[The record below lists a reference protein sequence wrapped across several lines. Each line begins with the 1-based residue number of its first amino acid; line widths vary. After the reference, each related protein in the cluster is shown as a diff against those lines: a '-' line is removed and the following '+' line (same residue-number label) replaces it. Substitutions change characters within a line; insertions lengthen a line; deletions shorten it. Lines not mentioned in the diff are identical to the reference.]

1 VAADGGAF
9 VKARARRVAP
19 FVLAGFALVAA
30 LASAF
35 VAREASQVRSEL
47 RRSDA
52 AFRAEPAREGL
63 WEAETST
70 PGLEKTLGVKDDVA
84 YRKASR
90 LYELLQ
96 RRGRDP
102 YDFSARA
109 FRADA
114 QLALARAEAAG
125 MEAPAR
131 SKAANLEAI
140 MILEE
145 ALGDPLNG
153 PALLDRSLNGF
164 RKALR
169 IDPAN
174 EEAMFN
180 LELVLRLLEP
190 NAARLQI
197 RYGVNTRGR
206 GVAGAAPQHRG
217 HGY

>member
-1 VAADGGAF
+1 MR
-9 VKARARRVAP
+9 KRARRVLP
-19 FVLAGFALVAA
+19 FVLAGLALVAA
-30 LASAF
+30 LFSAF
-35 VAREASQVRSEL
+35 VAREASQVEAEI

-52 AFRAEPAREGL
+52 AFRAQPAREGL
-63 WEAETST
+63 WELKTDA
-70 PGLEKTLGVKDDVA
+70 PGLEKTLRTKDDVA
-84 YRKASR
+84 FRTASR
-90 LYELLQ
+90 LYELL
-96 RRGRDP
+96 RLRGRDP

-114 QLALARAEAAG
+114 QLALARAESAG
-125 MEAPAR
+125 MTTPAR
-131 SKAANLEAI
+131 TKAANLEAI

-153 PALLDRSLNGF
+153 PQLLERSLNGF

-197 RYGVNTRGR
+197 RYGVNARGR
-206 GVAGAAPQHRG
+206 GVAGAAPLRRG

>member
-1 VAADGGAF
+1 M
-9 VKARARRVAP
+9 
-19 FVLAGFALVAA
+19 
-30 LASAF
+30 
-35 VAREASQVRSEL
+35 
-47 RRSDA
+47 
-52 AFRAEPAREGL
+52 
-63 WEAETST
+63 TT
-70 PGLEKTLGVKDDVA
+70 TT
-84 YRKASR
+84 
-90 LYELLQ
+90 
-96 RRGRDP
+96 
-102 YDFSARA
+102 
-109 FRADA
+109 
-114 QLALARAEAAG
+114 
-125 MEAPAR
+125 R

-153 PALLDRSLNGF
+153 PQLLERSLNGF

-206 GVAGAAPQHRG
+206 GVAGAAPLRRG

>member
-1 VAADGGAF
+1 
-9 VKARARRVAP
+9 
-19 FVLAGFALVAA
+19 
-30 LASAF
+30 
-35 VAREASQVRSEL
+35 
-47 RRSDA
+47 
-52 AFRAEPAREGL
+52 
-63 WEAETST
+63 
-70 PGLEKTLGVKDDVA
+70 
-84 YRKASR
+84 
-90 LYELLQ
+90 
-96 RRGRDP
+96 
-102 YDFSARA
+102 
-109 FRADA
+109 
-114 QLALARAEAAG
+114 

-206 GVAGAAPQHRG
+206 GVAGAAPLRRG

>member
-1 VAADGGAF
+1 M
-9 VKARARRVAP
+9 KALARRVLP
-19 FVLAGFALVAA
+19 LVLAGLALVAA
-30 LASAF
+30 LASAY
-35 VAREASQVRSEL
+35 VAREASQVGSEI

-52 AFRAEPAREGL
+52 SFRAEPAREGL
-63 WEAETST
+63 WEVKVDA
-70 PGLEKTLGVKDDVA
+70 PGLEQTLRTNDDLA
-84 YRKASR
+84 FRTASR
-90 LYELLQ
+90 LYELLR
-96 RRGRDP
+96 RRGRNP

-114 QLALARAEAAG
+114 QLALARAEEAG
-125 MEAPAR
+125 MATRTR

-153 PALLDRSLNGF
+153 PALLDRSLNAW

-169 IDPAN
+169 IDAAN

-197 RYGVNTRGR
+197 RYGVNARGR
-206 GVAGAAPQHRG
+206 GVAGAAPLRRG

>member
-1 VAADGGAF
+1 M
-9 VKARARRVAP
+9 KARTRRVLP
-19 FVLAGFALVAA
+19 FLLAGLALVAA

-35 VAREASQVRSEL
+35 VAREASQVGAEM

-63 WEAETST
+63 WEMTSDAPGVET
-70 PGLEKTLGVKDDVA
+70 TLGTKDDVA
-84 YRKASR
+84 FRKASR
-90 LYELLQ
+90 LYELLR

-114 QLALARAEAAG
+114 QLALARAEQAG
-125 MEAPAR
+125 MASTAR

-145 ALGDPLNG
+145 ALGDPVNG
-153 PALLDRSLNGF
+153 PALLERSVNGF
-164 RKALR
+164 RRALR
-169 IDPAN
+169 IDPTN

-190 NAARLQI
+190 NASRLRI
-197 RYGVNTRGR
+197 RYGANAQGR
-206 GVAGAAPQHRG
+206 GVAGAAPLRRG

>member
-1 VAADGGAF
+1 MR
-9 VKARARRVAP
+9 ARARRVSP
-19 FVLAGFALVAA
+19 FILAGLALVAA

-35 VAREASQVRSEL
+35 VAREASQVGSEI

-52 AFRAEPAREGL
+52 AFRAEPARESL
-63 WEAETST
+63 WDVKTDA

-84 YRKASR
+84 YRRASR
-90 LYELLQ
+90 LYELLR

-125 MEAPAR
+125 MSGPAR

-153 PALLDRSLNGF
+153 PQLLERSLNGF

-169 IDPAN
+169 IDPTN

-197 RYGVNTRGR
+197 RYGVNARGR
-206 GVAGAAPQHRG
+206 GVAGAAPLRRG

>member
-1 VAADGGAF
+1 
-9 VKARARRVAP
+9 VKALARRALP
-19 FVLAGFALVAA
+19 FVLAGLALIAA

-35 VAREASQVRSEL
+35 VAREASRVRSEI

-52 AFRAEPAREGL
+52 SFRAEPAREGL
-63 WEAETST
+63 WEVKTDA
-70 PGLEKTLGVKDDVA
+70 PGLEKTLGTKDDVA
-84 YRKASR
+84 FRQASR
-90 LYELLQ
+90 LYELLR

-114 QLALARAEAAG
+114 QLALARAEQAG
-125 MEAPAR
+125 MARPTR

-153 PALLDRSLNGF
+153 PALLDRSVNGF
-164 RKALR
+164 RRALR
-169 IDPAN
+169 IDPTN

-197 RYGVNTRGR
+197 RYGVNTQGR
-206 GVAGAAPQHRG
+206 GVAGAAPLRRG

>member
-1 VAADGGAF
+1 MSF
-9 VKARARRVAP
+9 S
-19 FVLAGFALVAA
+19 
-30 LASAF
+30 ASA
-35 VAREASQVRSEL
+35 
-47 RRSDA
+47 
-52 AFRAEPAREGL
+52 G
-63 WEAETST
+63 ETLTTSI
-70 PGLEKTLGVKDDVA
+70 
-84 YRKASR
+84 
-90 LYELLQ
+90 
-96 RRGRDP
+96 
-102 YDFSARA
+102 ARA

-114 QLALARAEAAG
+114 QLALARAESAG
-125 MEAPAR
+125 MTTPAR
-131 SKAANLEAI
+131 TKAANLEAI

-153 PALLDRSLNGF
+153 PQLLERSLNGF

-197 RYGVNTRGR
+197 RYGVNARGR
-206 GVAGAAPQHRG
+206 GVAGAAPLRRG

>member
-1 VAADGGAF
+1 M
-9 VKARARRVAP
+9 
-19 FVLAGFALVAA
+19 
-30 LASAF
+30 
-35 VAREASQVRSEL
+35 ESEI

-63 WEAETST
+63 WEVKTGA
-70 PGLEKTLGVKDDVA
+70 PGLKATLRMEDDIA
-84 YRKASR
+84 FRKASR
-90 LYELLQ
+90 LYELLR

-114 QLALARAEAAG
+114 QLALARAEAEG
-125 MEAPAR
+125 LTTKSR

-153 PALLDRSLNGF
+153 PELLDRSLNGF

-169 IDPAN
+169 IDPGN

-180 LELVLRLLEP
+180 LELLLRLLDP

-206 GVAGAAPQHRG
+206 GVAGAAPLRRG

>member
-1 VAADGGAF
+1 M
-9 VKARARRVAP
+9 KALARRVLP
-19 FVLAGFALVAA
+19 FILAGLALVAA

-35 VAREASQVRSEL
+35 VAREASQVGSEI

-63 WEAETST
+63 WEVKTDA
-70 PGLEKTLGVKDDVA
+70 PGLEKTLGTNDDIA
-84 YRKASR
+84 FRKASR
-90 LYELLQ
+90 LYELLR

-125 MEAPAR
+125 MTTTTR

-153 PALLDRSLNGF
+153 PQLLERSLNSF

-169 IDPAN
+169 IDPSN

-206 GVAGAAPQHRG
+206 GVAGAAPLRRG

>member
-1 VAADGGAF
+1 
-9 VKARARRVAP
+9 VKALARRVLP
-19 FVLAGFALVAA
+19 FVLAVLALAAA
-30 LASAF
+30 LTSAF
-35 VAREASQVRSEL
+35 VAREASDVGSDM

-63 WEAETST
+63 WEVKSDA
-70 PGLEKTLGVKDDVA
+70 PGLERALGTKDDVA
-84 YRKASR
+84 FRKASR
-90 LYELLQ
+90 LYELLR
-96 RRGRDP
+96 RRGRAP
-102 YDFSARA
+102 YDFAARA

-114 QLALARAEAAG
+114 QLALARAEQAG
-125 MEAPAR
+125 MARPAR

-169 IDPAN
+169 IDPGN

-180 LELVLRLLEP
+180 LELLLRLLEP

-197 RYGVNTRGR
+197 RYGVNSRGR
-206 GVAGAAPQHRG
+206 GVAGAAPLRSG